1 MEEEEEARGC
11 PGNPNSQPCTPADTE
26 LVGPPTAASQ
36 GGPIQVTA
44 APVLLSQAAGPLIWL
59 LGARGSLHPERGRQ
73 AHRGAA
79 ARGHQPGA
87 Q

>member
-1 MEEEEEARGC
+1 MPWE
-11 PGNPNSQPCTPADTE
+11 SQLSALHFPLTQR
-26 LVGPPTAASQ
+26 LVGPLTTASK

-59 LGARGSLHPERGRQ
+59 LGARGSFHQERGRQ
-73 AHRGAA
+73 AHRGAT